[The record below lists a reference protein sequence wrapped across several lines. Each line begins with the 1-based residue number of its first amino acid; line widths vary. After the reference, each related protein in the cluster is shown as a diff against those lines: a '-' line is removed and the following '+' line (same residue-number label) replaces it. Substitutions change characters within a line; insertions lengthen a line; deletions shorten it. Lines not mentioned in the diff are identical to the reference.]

1 MSDLNRDN
9 VVKQAIVFTGDQ
21 VRDAWVKSKLSHLEF
36 ISTNKSYRALPKSVW
51 NQILAEHLSIHKYVP
66 EFFDCDSFAAALMGM
81 VAYDFE
87 INGICRVLDI
97 SGHHSYNAVLV
108 CDDGKTCSWLR
119 VEPQADLFLE
129 DIAKRGQLTAGV
141 SVTSPDGAYAATSGF
156 AVTA

>member
-9 VVKQAIVFTGDQ
+9 VVKQAVVFDGDQ
-21 VRDAWVKSKLSHLEF
+21 VRDAWTKSKLSHLQF

-51 NQILAEHLSIHKYVP
+51 DQILAEHLSIHKYVP
-66 EFFDCDSFAAALMGM
+66 EFFDCDSFAAALMGL

-108 CDDGKTCSWLR
+108 CDDGTTCSWLR

-129 DIAKRGQLTAGV
+129 DISKEVTVTA
-141 SVTSPDGAYAATSGF
+141 PDGAYAATSGF

>member
-1 MSDLNRDN
+1 
-9 VVKQAIVFTGDQ
+9 
-21 VRDAWVKSKLSHLEF
+21 
-36 ISTNKSYRALPKSVW
+36 
-51 NQILAEHLSIHKYVP
+51 
-66 EFFDCDSFAAALMGM
+66 MGL

-129 DIAKRGQLTAGV
+129 DISKPLVAAYAPSGAVT
-141 SVTSPDGAYAATSGF
+141 VTSFDISSKNKSA
-156 AVTA
+156 